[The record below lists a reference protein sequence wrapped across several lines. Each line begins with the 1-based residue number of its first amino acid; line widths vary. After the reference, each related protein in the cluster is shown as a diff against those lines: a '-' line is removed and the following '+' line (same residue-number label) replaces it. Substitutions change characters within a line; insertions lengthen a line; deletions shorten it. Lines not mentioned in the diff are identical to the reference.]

1 MRNSRRRICPIR
13 RRVTMDIEGQ
23 AVGASLPAAPIKE
36 KTMTS
41 KILVIAAMAGSLM
54 AGGLMVSSAWA
65 APAQDAQT
73 MPARDAQTA
82 PAPKSGNICLRTIDI
97 QNTTIPDEKTILF
110 HMRNGKIWKNSLRNR
125 CNGLRFNGF
134 AYVATPPNQICGNLQ
149 TIRAIQTGSVCMLGA
164 FTPYEAPKKAPV
176 VDEAPPP
183 AE

>member
-1 MRNSRRRICPIR
+1 MRNSRRPICPIR
-13 RRVTMDIEGQ
+13 RRATMDIEGP
-23 AVGASLPAAPIKE
+23 AVGTGLPAAPIKE

-54 AGGLMVSSAWA
+54 AGSLMAGAAWA
-65 APAQDAQT
+65 APAQET
-73 MPARDAQTA
+73 QTA